1 MTTTKHVLRMTRKV
15 EQIPCPDCPPC
26 NSCLDKPGDL
36 VIQSATAD
44 DLAKLIAIE
53 PSIALITDL
62 AGVNDFIAN
71 LEIDM
76 LNIKGIPELIER
88 LNYIKT
94 YKDIVIDVVP
104 YMQIVID
111 DLIDWFA
118 AMDGLAALPEITLP
132 ISPCNTLPY
141 YHSNAEFAVKIPG
154 CLADSGLVVWLW
166 EFDDPLINIED
177 YFEFTPIDMGL
188 LVRAYSIVA
197 AIGVL
202 TITYTYPGL
211 DAPTPITIEFIE
223 GAAASLV
230 LERPIVDDAANVAM
244 WKNPTTNQRFFPD
257 NFNRMYHAPVANATG
272 VAWHW
277 QLEGFA
283 VDVSGFG
290 MSMLISETEPTLNVS
305 VDNTQ
310 FLIHTLPTN
319 FSTPKY
325 FNVWYEQCGETS
337 PITTIYFD
345 ETGTY
350 PYAVSACGSV
360 HDTNGDI
367 GFTTRTYQWKLD
379 STSGLYVSL
388 DFIGELFVSDSY
400 PVGRKCTWRFT
411 YTGYPP
417 DTLPPGLVFKKYQFP
432 KLMTGPA
439 LALFLD
445 PTPPCATP
453 GIPALGTLTVWLEI
467 SGVTGASCELIFT
480 LATPGVTC

>member
-1 MTTTKHVLRMTRKV
+1 MTTIKHTLKMTRKV
-15 EQIPCPDCPPC
+15 EQAPCPDCPPEC
-26 NSCLDKPGDL
+26 VIGALSTPLLEIELPVSPCTSAAYFPDDFEPIVITMGGCVLNIDDL
-36 VIQSATAD
+36 VITSSSAQFTAVQAAQTLTLTPATATPV
-44 DLAKLIAIE
+44 AE
-53 PSIALITDL
+53 TITIS
-62 AGVNDFIAN
+62 AAYPGATIAN
-71 LEIDM
+71 LVIEIVE
-76 LNIKGIPELIER
+76 GA
-88 LNYIKT
+88 
-94 YKDIVIDVVP
+94 IVP
-104 YMQIVID
+104 
-111 DLIDWFA
+111 L
-118 AMDGLAALPEITLP
+118 GLAA
-132 ISPCNTLPY
+132 
-141 YHSNAEFAVKIPG
+141 
-154 CLADSGLVVWLW
+154 
-166 EFDDPLINIED
+166 
-177 YFEFTPIDMGL
+177 
-188 LVRAYSIVA
+188 
-197 AIGVL
+197 
-202 TITYTYPGL
+202 
-211 DAPTPITIEFIE
+211 
-223 GAAASLV
+223 
-230 LERPIVDDAANVAM
+230 PIVDITDNVAM
-244 WKNPTTNQRFFPD
+244 WKNPTTNSRFFPD
-257 NFNRMYHAPVANATG
+257 NFNRMYRAPVDDPAG
-272 VAWHW
+272 VVWHW

-283 VDVSGFG
+283 VDAPGFG
-290 MSMLISETEPTLNVS
+290 MSMLISETEPALNVS

-360 HDTNGDI
+360 DDSSGDI

-400 PVGRKCTWRFT
+400 PVGRECTWRFT

-417 DTLPPGLVFKKYQFP
+417 DTLPAGLVFKKYEFP

>member
-1 MTTTKHVLRMTRKV
+1 MTTTNHTLRMARKIK
-15 EQIPCPDCPPC
+15 QSPCPECPPEC
-26 NSCLDKPGDL
+26 IIGALSTPLLEIELPVSPCTSAMYFPDDFEPIVITLGGCVLDTSLL
-36 VIQSATAD
+36 VITSSSAQFTAVQAAQTLTLAPAIANPVAETITISATYPDETIAD
-44 DLAKLIAIE
+44 
-53 PSIALITDL
+53 
-62 AGVNDFIAN
+62 
-71 LEIDM
+71 LEIDIVSGAVVP
-76 LNIKGIPELIER
+76 LGLVAP
-88 LNYIKT
+88 
-94 YKDIVIDVVP
+94 VIDS
-104 YMQIVID
+104 
-111 DLIDWFA
+111 A
-118 AMDGLAALPEITLP
+118 T
-132 ISPCNTLPY
+132 
-141 YHSNAEFAVKIPG
+141 
-154 CLADSGLVVWLW
+154 
-166 EFDDPLINIED
+166 
-177 YFEFTPIDMGL
+177 
-188 LVRAYSIVA
+188 
-197 AIGVL
+197 
-202 TITYTYPGL
+202 
-211 DAPTPITIEFIE
+211 
-223 GAAASLV
+223 
-230 LERPIVDDAANVAM
+230 NVQM
-244 WKNPTTNQRFFPD
+244 WKNPTTNNRFFPD

-272 VAWHW
+272 VVWHW

-283 VDVSGFG
+283 VDAPGFG
-290 MSMLISETEPTLNVS
+290 MSMLISETEPALNVS

-310 FLIHTLPTN
+310 FLIHPLSTN

-360 HDTNGDI
+360 DDSSGDI

-400 PVGRKCTWRFT
+400 PVGRECTWRFT

-417 DTLPPGLVFKKYQFP
+417 DTLPAGLVFKKYEFP